1 MAAMTHFDSELLALK
16 QRLVAL
22 AQVARSAIDDSMS
35 ALVDRDAEAAARV
48 ALSEDALDQG
58 EKEIDERVVELFTH
72 APLATQLRL
81 LIVATKIAH
90 DLERIGD
97 EATTIARRARE
108 LASEPTLKPYVDL
121 PRMRDLA
128 QSMLRDALEAFID
141 GDTAKARAVIPRDKE
156 VDLLNRQLQREL
168 AGFMVESPS
177 TISRSLHL
185 ITISKALERI
195 ADHAKNIAED
205 TVYLHE
211 AKDIRHLPSA

>member
-48 ALSEDALDQG
+48 ALSEDTLDQG

>member
-1 MAAMTHFDSELLALK
+1 MTHFDSELLALK

-22 AQVARSAIDDSMS
+22 AQIARSAIDDSMS
-35 ALVDRDAEAAARV
+35 ALVDRDAAAGARV
-48 ALSEDALDQG
+48 ASWEDSLDQG

-97 EATTIARRARE
+97 EATTIARRAKE
-108 LASEPTLKPYVDL
+108 LATEPELKPYVDL
-121 PRMRDLA
+121 PRMKMLA
-128 QSMLRDALEAFID
+128 QGMLRDALEAFVD

-211 AKDIRHLPSA
+211 AKDIRHLPS